1 VALDARVKLFNRR
14 EAGEALLF
22 VGEAGSVSGE
32 VWLENRDAREIE
44 LRPASLHAPQLRL
57 IEGARAGGTARVSL
71 PKYLR
76 GHERQLVSIAFD
88 VDPSNPPGTYD
99 ASLVIEDAEG
109 TATFPAQIVVTQDYS
124 LSIEPDELVVTAPPG
139 GSFAGEVVVVNEG
152 NVPIDVWPLGEF
164 SLDDPWREPRCC
176 CCCRDD
182 KVGAGEAEHESPE
195 SDAEPE
201 FGVVVIDNERT
212 TVQPGTSATVKFV
225 GHVPDDVP
233 ANMHLRARP
242 RIGTKRFSLDVIT
255 PPGGVSEPR
264 SEPSRRRSTQKRKRS

>member
-1 VALDARVKLFNRR
+1 MALDARVKLFNRR
-14 EAGEALLF
+14 DAGEALRF

-32 VWLENRDAREIE
+32 VWLENREAREIE

-195 SDAEPE
+195 PSATDAE
-201 FGVVVIDNERT
+201 T
-212 TVQPGTSATVKFV
+212 GTLTCTRRRAVT
-225 GHVPDDVP
+225 PWE
-233 ANMHLRARP
+233 LRAIVARTGAGPPRGCTHRP
-242 RIGTKRFSLDVIT
+242 ASCHPGKR
-255 PPGGVSEPR
+255 EAAR
-264 SEPSRRRSTQKRKRS
+264 SASP

>member
-14 EAGEALLF
+14 DAGEALRF
-22 VGEAGSVSGE
+22 VGDAGSVSGE
-32 VWLENRDAREIE
+32 VWLENREARDIE
-44 LRPASLHAPQLRL
+44 LRPGSLHAPQLRP
-57 IEGARAGGTARVSL
+57 IEGTRAGSIARVSL

-99 ASLVIEDAEG
+99 ASLVIEDTEG
-109 TATFPAQIVVTQDYS
+109 TATFPAQIVVAQDYS
-124 LSIEPDELVVTAPPG
+124 LTIEPHELVVTAPPG

-164 SLDDPWREPRCC
+164 PLEDPWREPRCC

-182 KVGAGEAEHESPE
+182 KVGAGEAEHES
-195 SDAEPE
+195 DDEPE
-201 FGVVVIDNERT
+201 FGVVVIDNEHT
-212 TVQPGTSATVKFV
+212 IVQPGTSATVTFV

-242 RIGTKRFSLDVIT
+242 RVGIERFTLDVIT
-255 PPGGVSEPR
+255 PPGGTGEPR